1 MGCINCGQLD
11 IKFLIPISG
20 GVVRLIYNYIIV
32 LNEKYEALGINPFL
46 VSIYTYIGMIL
57 AFIPYL
63 IFKYR
68 TKHVVINSNNPD
80 ELKDKSKLNVE
91 LIFNNDILKK
101 TKCSKYKCIVI
112 ASFFDFI
119 NTLLYGVLYTNIFYN
134 LWIFDI
140 IFISLF
146 SHIILNTKLYKH
158 QYTSMIII
166 LILGF
171 ALNIIEYFKLEGS
184 ENRFDYIGIIVKFLT
199 EIFFSLAIVIIK
211 YNLEKNYCSPY
222 EICIWEGILGLIF
235 HLICL
240 VVINCLELT
249 IDGIEYP
256 KNIKYYFENYNYND
270 FIESLIVIITGGL
283 YNISLILTC
292 NYFSPSHILIAS
304 IIKEYHLYLQKGGNV
319 ILNIMGFFIL
329 FIILFIFLV
338 FVEVI
343 ELNICNISYNTK
355 KNIERRSKMD
365 SYVDSFDENL
375 NEESKEDEE
384 DIMNSSSSTN
394 NENL

>member
-1 MGCINCGQLD
+1 MRCISCGQLD

-20 GVVRLIYNYIIV
+20 GIVRLIYNYIIV
-32 LNEKYEALGINPFL
+32 LNDKYEALEINPFL

-68 TKHVVINSNNPD
+68 TKQVIVNSNNSD

-91 LIFNNDILKK
+91 LIFNEDVLKK
-101 TKCSKYKCIVI
+101 TKCSKYKCIII

-146 SHIILNTKLYKH
+146 SHLILNTKLYKH

-166 LILGF
+166 LILGL
-171 ALNIIEYFKLEGS
+171 ALNIIEFFKLEGS

-222 EICIWEGILGLIF
+222 EISIWEGILGLIF
-235 HLICL
+235 HVICL
-240 VVINCLELT
+240 FIVNYLELT

-256 KNIKYYFENYNYND
+256 KNIKNYFENYNIND
-270 FIESLIVIITGGL
+270 FVESLIVIIVGCL

-292 NYFSPSHILIAS
+292 NYFTPAHILIAS

-319 ILNIMGFFIL
+319 IFNIFGFFIL
-329 FIILFIFLV
+329 FIILFWFLV
-338 FVEVI
+338 FVEII
-343 ELNICNISYNTK
+343 ELNPCNISHNTK
-355 KNIERRSKMD
+355 KNIERRSQME
-365 SYVDSFDENL
+365 SYVEPNNEDI
-375 NEESKEDEE
+375 NEENKEEEE
-384 DIMNSSSSTN
+384 DIFNSSSSTN